1 MIERFGRKGTE
12 HEGVFFT
19 EGRISDGVKLGELKV
34 ESRKQNT
41 NLTQLKTQMASR
53 VKQLGGNALENFNYV
68 QQGTVFSFSDT
79 RWRATGTAVK
89 AAESGSTELPPPAR
103 L

>member
-19 EGRISDGVKLGELKV
+19 EEPILDCVKLGELKV
-34 ESRKQNT
+34 DSRKQNT
-41 NLTQLKTQMASR
+41 NLTQLKSQIATQ
-53 VKQLGGNALENFNYV
+53 VKQLGGNALENFKYV

-79 RWRATGTAVK
+79 RWRVTGNAVK
-89 AAESGSTELPPPAR
+89 ATESGPNHLPPPTAV
-103 L
+103 